1 MKNKRYKMNLIKIDE
16 KNNRILNYE
25 PQLINSE
32 IIFHGKNNVLICE
45 ESVVL
50 NGSNI
55 NFFGDNS
62 IIYLSSNYNHYK
74 LLVNIFNNSVLF
86 IDENNYFSSLLYLLF
101 SEEKSIYI
109 GKDSLFSQGV
119 GVRLADAH
127 LIYDVDSMKRINL
140 SEDVYFGDHIWIGQ
154 EALILKGTN
163 VGSGSII
170 GARAVVSNKK
180 IKSNSIVAGVPSK
193 EIKRNIFF
201 DGRSVH
207 NFTKNETEQ
216 LMEYSSDKW
225 IYSNENAGSGFDKI
239 EEINKIN
246 DIDLKIEKII
256 ELRNDKSKNRFYI

>member
-1 MKNKRYKMNLIKIDE
+1 MAE
-16 KNNRILNYE
+16 K
-25 PQLINSE
+25 
-32 IIFHGKNNVLICE
+32 
-45 ESVVL
+45 
-50 NGSNI
+50 
-55 NFFGDNS
+55 
-62 IIYLSSNYNHYK
+62 K
-74 LLVNIFNNSVLF
+74 LKETVEFKVEF
-86 IDENNYFSSLLYLLF
+86 
-101 SEEKSIYI
+101 
-109 GKDSLFSQGV
+109 
-119 GVRLADAH
+119 
-127 LIYDVDSMKRINL
+127 YDVDSMKRINL

-180 IKSNSIVAGVPSK
+180 IKSNSIAAGVPSK

-225 IYSNENAGSGFDKI
+225 IYSNENAESGFDKI